1 MKRVLV
7 ITSIAADTNEVL
19 RTYAKECGDRNIHYV
34 VIGDTKSPK
43 DFTLEHCD
51 YYGIE
56 SQQALP
62 FELAKEI
69 PTKHYARKNL
79 GYLIAIKNGATEIQE
94 TDDDNLPYQSFWNN
108 KNKEEMACSYTNYN
122 WVNIYRYFTQHF
134 MWARGFPLEEL
145 QKPIPELNTPSWS
158 VCPIQQGLADGN
170 PDVDAIYRLSGK
182 LPIRFEVYG
191 DQISLGKN
199 SWHPFNSQNTYW
211 FKDAFPLLYL
221 PSYCSFRMTDIWRSY
236 VAQRIAW
243 ECGWSIYYHEPTVFQ
258 ERNEHNLMADFED
271 EVIGYTNNLNICKE
285 LQALELKQG
294 VENIFENLVTCYDK
308 LIDLGVV
315 DKKEMI
321 LLNAWIGDLKNV

>member
-1 MKRVLV
+1 MKALV
-7 ITSIAADTNEVL
+7 ITSIAPDTNEVL
-19 RTYAKECGDRNIHYV
+19 RTYAKECGERNIHYV
-34 VIGDTKSPK
+34 VIGDTKSPS
-43 DFTLEHCD
+43 DFVLDKCD
-51 YYGIE
+51 YYSIE

-79 GYLIAIKNGATEIQE
+79 GYLIAIKNGCTEIQE
-94 TDDDNLPYQSFWNN
+94 TDDDNSPYESFWED
-108 KNKEEMACSYTNYN
+108 KNKTPMATSFINEG
-122 WVNIYRYFTQHF
+122 WVNVYAYFTEYNI
-134 MWARGFPLEEL
+134 WARGFPLEEL
-145 QKPIPELNTPSWS
+145 QRVPTELDYLQVSLNVS
-158 VCPIQQGLADGN
+158 PIQQGLADKN
-170 PDVDAIYRLSGK
+170 PDVDAIYRLTQK
-182 LPIRFEVYG
+182 LPFNFSKHNR
-191 DQISLGKN
+191 LALAKN
-199 SWHPFNSQNTYW
+199 SWHPFNSQNTVW
-211 FKDAFPLLYL
+211 FKEAFPLLYL

-271 EVIGYTNNLNICKE
+271 EISGYVNNLNICKE

-308 LIDLGVV
+308 LIELKVV
-315 DKKEMI
+315 DSKEMI